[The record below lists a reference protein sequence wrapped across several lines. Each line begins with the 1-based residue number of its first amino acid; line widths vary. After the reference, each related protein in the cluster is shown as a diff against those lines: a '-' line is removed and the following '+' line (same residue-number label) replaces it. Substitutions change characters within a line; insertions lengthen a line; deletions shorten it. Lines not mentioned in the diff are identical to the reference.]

1 MQPRQAVAG
10 VALVLL
16 AGCSADVTGVRIRFE
31 HGDGDVRQYVV
42 RISDSGG
49 NVIHECTW
57 PAAPAA
63 TSFEPGETW
72 TVLFD
77 DERAGDITIEAD
89 AINAEGRRSM
99 RGLLDYYMAT
109 LEVARPA
116 VIMTGNLDDVVLP
129 PACVAAPDGA
139 IPPHTP
145 RGSLVTVDERGT
157 FTGGTDAATADSGL

>member
-1 MQPRQAVAG
+1 MQHRQAVAG

-16 AGCSADVTGVRIRFE
+16 AGCSADVTGLRVRFE

-42 RISDSGG
+42 HITDAAG
-49 NVIHECTW
+49 NLIHECTW
-57 PAAPAA
+57 PPAPAA
-63 TSFEPGETW
+63 TSFTSGETW

-77 DERAGDITIEAD
+77 EERAGNVSIEAE

-99 RGLLDYYMAT
+99 RGLLDYYMAS

-116 VIMTGNLDDVVLP
+116 VIMTGNLEDVVLP
-129 PACVAAPDGA
+129 PACVAAA
-139 IPPHTP
+139 EASLPPHTP

-157 FTGGTDAATADSGL
+157 FVPGPDAGADSGL